1 MFDIYAEVT
10 SRIVAQLDQGVI
22 PWKKP
27 WTGTPDGAVS
37 HAKLRPYSLIN
48 QMLLGTPGEY
58 FTLKQC
64 NAEGGRVRKGAKSHF
79 VVFWKAYTRQ
89 QRAEDGSPITDDD
102 GNALMRTVPV
112 LRYYRVFNISDCE
125 GVTPRLK
132 SPDDLPTISPVQRA
146 EDVFAGYRARSGVKF
161 ELLKQNKAFDSPA
174 YDKIVLPL
182 LNQFSAAEEY
192 YSTLFHESVHSTG
205 HVTRLNR
212 FDGQGSATFGSETY
226 SKEEL
231 VAEIGAAAIL
241 HELHRGV
248 TELHAHG
255 MYPGEER
262 ALLMCVIS
270 KHELPDFERIL
281 RGYSDTFAYMSP
293 VNKVMG
299 YFPGHPGRDQKH

>member
-58 FTLKQC
+58 LTLKQC
-64 NAEGGRVRKGAKSHF
+64 NAEGGRVRKGAKSRF
-79 VVFWKAYTRQ
+79 VVFWKAYSRQ
-89 QRAEDGSPITDDD
+89 QRAEDGSPLTDDD

-112 LRYYRVFNISDCE
+112 LRYYHVFNIADCE

-132 SPDDLPTISPVQRA
+132 SPDGLPTFSPVQRA

-161 ELLKQNKAFDSPA
+161 EQIKQDKAFYSPA
-174 YDKIVLPL
+174 YDKIVLPQ

-205 HVTRLNR
+205 HLTRLNR
-212 FDGQGSATFGSETY
+212 FEGEGSAPFGSETY

-241 HELHRGV
+241 HEL
-248 TELHAHG
+248 G
-255 MYPGEER
+255 METPETFRNSTAYTQSWSKKLRDDPRLFISATAR
-262 ALLMCVIS
+262 AEKAVRMIFGPSADAAEAFDV
-270 KHELPDFERIL
+270 D
-281 RGYSDTFAYMSP
+281 DA
-293 VNKVMG
+293 
-299 YFPGHPGRDQKH
+299 Q

>member
-58 FTLKQC
+58 LTLKQC
-64 NAEGGRVRKGAKSHF
+64 NAEGGRVKKGAKSHF

-89 QRAEDGSPITDDD
+89 
-102 GNALMRTVPV
+102 
-112 LRYYRVFNISDCE
+112 
-125 GVTPRLK
+125 
-132 SPDDLPTISPVQRA
+132 QRA

-161 ELLKQNKAFDSPA
+161 ELLKQDKAFYSPA

-212 FDGQGSATFGSETY
+212 FEGEGSAPFGSETY

-241 HELHRGV
+241 HELGMETPETFRNSTSYV
-248 TELHAHG
+248 HG
-255 MYPGEER
+255 WSKKLRDDPRLFISATAR
-262 ALLMCVIS
+262 AEKAVRMIFGPS
-270 KHELPDFERIL
+270 ADAAEAFDA
-281 RGYSDTFAYMSP
+281 DDA
-293 VNKVMG
+293 
-299 YFPGHPGRDQKH
+299 Q

>member
-27 WTGTPDGAVS
+27 WTGASDGAVS

-58 FTLKQC
+58 LTLKQC

-89 QRAEDGSPITDDD
+89 QRAEDGSPLTDDD
-102 GNALMRTVPV
+102 GNALMHTVPV
-112 LRYYRVFNISDCE
+112 LRYYHVFNIADCE

-146 EDVFAGYRARSGVKF
+146 EDVFAGYRARSGVRF
-161 ELLKQNKAFDSPA
+161 EQCIQYESFYSPAFD
-174 YDKIVLPL
+174 KISLPL
-182 LNQFSAAEEY
+182 LNQFTAAEEY
-192 YSTLFHESVHSTG
+192 YTTLFHEAVHSTG
-205 HVTRLNR
+205 HKTRLNR
-212 FDGQGSATFGSETY
+212 FECEDSASFGSKSY

-241 HELHRGV
+241 HEL
-248 TELHAHG
+248 G
-255 MYPGEER
+255 METPETFRNSTSYVQGWSEKLR
-262 ALLMCVIS
+262 ADPRLFIS
-270 KHELPDFERIL
+270 ATARAEKAVRMIFGPSADAAEAFDADE
-281 RGYSDTFAYMSP
+281 A
-293 VNKVMG
+293 
-299 YFPGHPGRDQKH
+299 Q